1 MSQAV
6 KDDRPDIL
14 IVDDTP
20 ANLDLLSSMLS
31 DKGYRFRV
39 ATSGPRA
46 IAAAR
51 TARPDLI
58 MLDITMPDM
67 DGYEVCRRL
76 KSEPATADTPVIFI
90 SALGEA
96 IDKVRAFEAG
106 GADYVP
112 KPLQFEEV
120 LARIEHQL
128 RISRLQRSLEAR
140 NEELATK
147 NAMLLEI
154 SQQLEQANRE
164 LERLS
169 TTDALTGIANRRQF
183 HDVLDREW
191 RRCRREEMPISLV
204 MIDVDC
210 FKLYNDTYGHQKG
223 DDCLARVAATIRDS
237 LQRAGDFV
245 ARYGGEELVV
255 VLPLVPAETALDL
268 ARLLCA
274 NVRAIAIAH
283 ERSVAAPVVTISAGV
298 ATMVPDGADGS
309 GQLVAAAD
317 LALYEA
323 KNGGRDRAVAM
334 ESARGGTGWAK
345 S

>member
-1 MSQAV
+1 MTDSALQ
-6 KDDRPDIL
+6 DRADIL

-31 DKGYRFRV
+31 EKGYRFRV

-46 IAAAR
+46 IAAA
-51 TARPDLI
+51 TSARPDLI

-76 KSEPATADTPVIFI
+76 KSDPATADVPVIFI

-96 IDKVRAFEAG
+96 LDKVRAFEAG

-140 NEELATK
+140 NEELATM

-154 SQQLEQANRE
+154 SQQLEKANLE

-169 TTDALTGIANRRQF
+169 TTDVLTGIANRRSF
-183 HDVLDREW
+183 HEVLDREW
-191 RRCRREEMPISLV
+191 RRCRRGNGPLSLV
-204 MIDVDC
+204 MIDIDC
-210 FKLYNDTYGHQKG
+210 FKQFNDSYGHQKG
-223 DDCLARVAATIRDS
+223 DDCLAAVAGAIRDS

-255 VLPLVPAETALDL
+255 VLPHMESGDAFDL
-268 ARLLCA
+268 ANRLCEAVSALGIQHEHSTA
-274 NVRAIAIAH
+274 AAH
-283 ERSVAAPVVTISAGV
+283 VSISAGV
-298 ATMVPDGADGS
+298 ATMTPDETNNEGLLIS
-309 GQLVAAAD
+309 AAD
-317 LALYEA
+317 SALYAA
-323 KNGGRDRAVAM
+323 KRHGRNRAECA
-334 ESARGGTGWAK
+334 E
-345 S
+345 